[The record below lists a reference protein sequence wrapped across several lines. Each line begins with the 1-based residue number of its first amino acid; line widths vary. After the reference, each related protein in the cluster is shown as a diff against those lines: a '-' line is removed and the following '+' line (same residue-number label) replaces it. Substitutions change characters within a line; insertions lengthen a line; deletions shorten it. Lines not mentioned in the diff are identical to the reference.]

1 MLFCA
6 SASPKERYQPGS
18 SAATY
23 RKWWFWFPPQAGDL
37 FFCDITTKYLDLQ
50 TRIQW
55 LRSNYNSTEKLMKPR
70 KITAKSGLPAAIA
83 AMDFGIGLCLGAMA
97 AASQ

>member
-1 MLFCA
+1 VPPLRLKNDI
-6 SASPKERYQPGS
+6 SPTLRRQRTANGGFGFLPS
-18 SAATY
+18 
-23 RKWWFWFPPQAGDL
+23 PVI

-55 LRSNYNSTEKLMKPR
+55 LRSNYNSTEKMMKPR

-83 AMDFGIGLCLGAMA
+83 AMDFGIGLYLGAMA
-97 AASQ
+97 ATSQ